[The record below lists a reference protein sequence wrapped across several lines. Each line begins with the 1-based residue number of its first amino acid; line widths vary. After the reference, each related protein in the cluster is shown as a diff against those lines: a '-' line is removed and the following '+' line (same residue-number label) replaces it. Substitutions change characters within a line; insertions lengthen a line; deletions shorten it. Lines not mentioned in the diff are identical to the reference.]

1 METGVK
7 KLYEVM
13 FLIDSAE
20 AAKDW
25 DGIIELVTKMLNKI
39 DAQMVSLK
47 KWDERPLAYSIKR
60 CSRGTY
66 ILGYFKADGRKITEL
81 ERDVLLSERV
91 MRALILRIDHLTE
104 EELIKKITE
113 VPAAGGGSNTTSRIC
128 WRTKDAGKS
137 RSLEIADAGRFSS
150 TNRRLAR
157 LRGKRNSRANTLACS
172 SRRSCAP

>member
-1 METGVK
+1 LLEVFKLETGVK

-39 DAQMVSLK
+39 DAQILSLK

-66 ILGYFKADGRKITEL
+66 ILAYFKADGLRITEL

-104 EELIKKITE
+104 EEIVKLATAVKAPPVPVAVDGTVAQAGPE
-113 VPAAGGGSNTTSRIC
+113 VAGT
-128 WRTKDAGKS
+128 DV
-137 RSLEIADAGRFSS
+137 
-150 TNRRLAR
+150 
-157 LRGKRNSRANTLACS
+157 ANN
-172 SRRSCAP
+172 PEQQV

>member
-1 METGVK
+1 LKILLEVFKLETGVK

-39 DAQMVSLK
+39 DAQILSLK

-60 CSRGTY
+60 CGRGTY
-66 ILGYFKADGRKITEL
+66 ILAYFKADGLKITEL

-91 MRALILRIDHLTE
+91 MRALILRVDHLTE
-104 EELIKKITE
+104 EDIAKQAAAVN
-113 VPAAGGGSNTTSRIC
+113 VPVAAD
-128 WRTKDAGKS
+128 DAVAKV
-137 RSLEIADAGRFSS
+137 EPATAG
-150 TNRRLAR
+150 TDV
-157 LRGKRNSRANTLACS
+157 ANN
-172 SRRSCAP
+172 PEQQV

>member
-39 DAQMVSLK
+39 DAQIVSLR
-47 KWDERPLAYSIKR
+47 KWDERPLAYPIKK

-66 ILGYFKADGRKITEL
+66 ILAYFRADGQKIHEL
-81 ERDVLLSERV
+81 ERDVLLSERI
-91 MRALILRIDHLTE
+91 MRALILRVEHLTE
-104 EELIKKITE
+104 EDIVKQATAA
-113 VPAAGGGSNTTSRIC
+113 VHAPAPTPVAADDTVAQDEPGTAEAGV
-128 WRTKDAGKS
+128 
-137 RSLEIADAGRFSS
+137 AD
-150 TNRRLAR
+150 N
-157 LRGKRNSRANTLACS
+157 
-172 SRRSCAP
+172 PEQQV

>member
-1 METGVK
+1 LLEVFKLETGVK

-39 DAQMVSLK
+39 DAQILSLK

-60 CSRGTY
+60 CGRGTY
-66 ILGYFKADGRKITEL
+66 ILAYFKADGLKITEL

-91 MRALILRIDHLTE
+91 MRALILRVDHLTE
-104 EELIKKITE
+104 EDIAKQAAAVN
-113 VPAAGGGSNTTSRIC
+113 VPVAADDTVAKVEPAT
-128 WRTKDAGKS
+128 AGT
-137 RSLEIADAGRFSS
+137 DV
-150 TNRRLAR
+150 
-157 LRGKRNSRANTLACS
+157 ANN
-172 SRRSCAP
+172 PEQQV

>member
-1 METGVK
+1 
-7 KLYEVM
+7 M

-39 DAQMVSLK
+39 DAQILSLK

-66 ILGYFKADGRKITEL
+66 ILAYFRADGRKITEL

-91 MRALILRIDHLTE
+91 MRALILRVDHLTE
-104 EELIKKITE
+104 EDIAKQAAAKAPPVPVAVDDTAAQNA
-113 VPAAGGGSNTTSRIC
+113 PAAGETEV
-128 WRTKDAGKS
+128 AGNP
-137 RSLEIADAGRFSS
+137 EQV
-150 TNRRLAR
+150 
-157 LRGKRNSRANTLACS
+157 
-172 SRRSCAP
+172 

>member
-1 METGVK
+1 MLEVFKLETGVK

-39 DAQMVSLK
+39 DAQILSLK

-60 CSRGTY
+60 CGRGTY
-66 ILGYFKADGRKITEL
+66 ILAYFKADGLKITEL

-91 MRALILRIDHLTE
+91 MRALILRVDHLTE
-104 EELIKKITE
+104 EDIAKQAAAVN
-113 VPAAGGGSNTTSRIC
+113 VPVAADDTVA
-128 WRTKDAGKS
+128 K
-137 RSLEIADAGRFSS
+137 
-150 TNRRLAR
+150 
-157 LRGKRNSRANTLACS
+157 
-172 SRRSCAP
+172 

>member
-1 METGVK
+1 LLEVFKLETGVK

-39 DAQMVSLK
+39 DAQIITLK

-66 ILGYFKADGRKITEL
+66 ILAYFKADGRKITEL

-91 MRALILRIDHLTE
+91 MRALILRTEHLTE
-104 EELIKKITE
+104 EDVIKLAAAKAPPVPVAVDDTVAQNAPAAAGTE
-113 VPAAGGGSNTTSRIC
+113 V
-128 WRTKDAGKS
+128 
-137 RSLEIADAGRFSS
+137 AD
-150 TNRRLAR
+150 N
-157 LRGKRNSRANTLACS
+157 
-172 SRRSCAP
+172 PEQQV

>member
-39 DAQMVSLK
+39 DAQIVSLK

-66 ILGYFKADGRKITEL
+66 ILAYFKADGLRITEL

-91 MRALILRIDHLTE
+91 MRALILRVDHMTE
-104 EELIKKITE
+104 EDVIKKMTAAQAPAPVAADDTVAKAEPAAVETE
-113 VPAAGGGSNTTSRIC
+113 V
-128 WRTKDAGKS
+128 
-137 RSLEIADAGRFSS
+137 AD
-150 TNRRLAR
+150 N
-157 LRGKRNSRANTLACS
+157 
-172 SRRSCAP
+172 PEQQV

>member
-39 DAQMVSLK
+39 EAQIISLK

-60 CSRGTY
+60 CGRGTY
-66 ILGYFKADGRKITEL
+66 ILAYFKADGLKITEL

-91 MRALILRIDHLTE
+91 MRALILRVDHLTE
-104 EELIKKITE
+104 EDIVKQAAAATAPAPAVVSDGTVAQNEPE
-113 VPAAGGGSNTTSRIC
+113 AAGT
-128 WRTKDAGKS
+128 DV
-137 RSLEIADAGRFSS
+137 AD
-150 TNRRLAR
+150 N
-157 LRGKRNSRANTLACS
+157 
-172 SRRSCAP
+172 PEQQV

>member
-1 METGVK
+1 
-7 KLYEVM
+7 M

-25 DGIIELVTKMLNKI
+25 DGIIDLVTKMLNKI
-39 DAQMVSLK
+39 DAQILSLK

-66 ILGYFKADGRKITEL
+66 ILSYFKADGPKITEL

-104 EELIKKITE
+104 EEVIKLATE
-113 VPAAGGGSNTTSRIC
+113 VKAPPALAPVAADSTVAQAEPAAAET
-128 WRTKDAGKS
+128 AV
-137 RSLEIADAGRFSS
+137 AD
-150 TNRRLAR
+150 N
-157 LRGKRNSRANTLACS
+157 
-172 SRRSCAP
+172 PEQQV

>member
-1 METGVK
+1 
-7 KLYEVM
+7 M

-39 DAQMVSLK
+39 DAQIITLK

-66 ILGYFKADGRKITEL
+66 ILAYFKADGRKITEL

-104 EELIKKITE
+104 EDVIKQAAAKAPPVPVAVDDTVAKVEPAAAETE
-113 VPAAGGGSNTTSRIC
+113 V
-128 WRTKDAGKS
+128 
-137 RSLEIADAGRFSS
+137 AD
-150 TNRRLAR
+150 N
-157 LRGKRNSRANTLACS
+157 
-172 SRRSCAP
+172 PEQQV

>member
-39 DAQMVSLK
+39 DAQIITLK

-66 ILGYFKADGRKITEL
+66 ILAYFKADGRKITEL

-91 MRALILRIDHLTE
+91 MRALILRTEHLTE
-104 EELIKKITE
+104 EDVIKLAAAKAPPVPVAVDDTVAQNAPAAAGTE
-113 VPAAGGGSNTTSRIC
+113 V
-128 WRTKDAGKS
+128 
-137 RSLEIADAGRFSS
+137 AD
-150 TNRRLAR
+150 N
-157 LRGKRNSRANTLACS
+157 
-172 SRRSCAP
+172 PEQQV

>member
-39 DAQMVSLK
+39 DAQILSLK

-66 ILGYFKADGRKITEL
+66 ILAYFKADGRKITEL

-91 MRALILRIDHLTE
+91 MRALILRTEHLTE
-104 EELIKKITE
+104 EDIAKQAAAKAPPVPVAVEDTVAQNAPATAETE
-113 VPAAGGGSNTTSRIC
+113 V
-128 WRTKDAGKS
+128 
-137 RSLEIADAGRFSS
+137 AD
-150 TNRRLAR
+150 N
-157 LRGKRNSRANTLACS
+157 
-172 SRRSCAP
+172 PEQQV

>member
-1 METGVK
+1 
-7 KLYEVM
+7 M

-39 DAQMVSLK
+39 DAQILSLK

-66 ILGYFKADGRKITEL
+66 ILAYFRADGRKITEL

-91 MRALILRIDHLTE
+91 MRALILRMDHLTE
-104 EELIKKITE
+104 EDIAKQAAAKAPPVPVAVDDTVAQNAPAAAETE
-113 VPAAGGGSNTTSRIC
+113 V
-128 WRTKDAGKS
+128 
-137 RSLEIADAGRFSS
+137 AD
-150 TNRRLAR
+150 N
-157 LRGKRNSRANTLACS
+157 
-172 SRRSCAP
+172 PEQQV

>member
-39 DAQMVSLK
+39 DAQILSLK

-60 CSRGTY
+60 CGRGTY
-66 ILGYFKADGRKITEL
+66 ILAYFKADGRKITEL

-91 MRALILRIDHLTE
+91 MRALILRTEHLTE
-104 EELIKKITE
+104 EDIAKQAAAANAPAPVAVDSTVAQNEPAAAGTE
-113 VPAAGGGSNTTSRIC
+113 V
-128 WRTKDAGKS
+128 
-137 RSLEIADAGRFSS
+137 
-150 TNRRLAR
+150 
-157 LRGKRNSRANTLACS
+157 ANN
-172 SRRSCAP
+172 PEQQV

>member
-1 METGVK
+1 
-7 KLYEVM
+7 M

-39 DAQMVSLK
+39 DAQILSLK

-66 ILGYFKADGRKITEL
+66 ILAYFKADGPKITEL

-91 MRALILRIDHLTE
+91 MRALILRMDHLTE
-104 EELIKKITE
+104 EDLAKQLAAASAPAPAV
-113 VPAAGGGSNTTSRIC
+113 VPDSTVAQN
-128 WRTKDAGKS
+128 KP
-137 RSLEIADAGRFSS
+137 EIAGTDVAD
-150 TNRRLAR
+150 N
-157 LRGKRNSRANTLACS
+157 
-172 SRRSCAP
+172 PEQV